1 MTASDTREIVAFAM
15 WKQEA
20 LRAAPNVGRKRT
32 AEDFAGASDAERSKW
47 LGLADAA
54 IASIPAVQVAVKP
67 LEWEDRDGVSYLQA
81 NCVFGQYQV
90 SWLSEFECWQ
100 LYTPKPDSAWRDC
113 FTRHSHKEAA
123 KAAAQADYDARIRS
137 ALTPQPSPEQVTAY
151 SENDVE
157 ALVEAISPLVAIA
170 DAFDANELDDEAR
183 KFWGQHSVNTTPH
196 ENIVLYSGRGG
207 KEMLTLA
214 DCMKARATLAR
225 VKGGAA

>member
-15 WKQEA
+15 WKHEA

-54 IASIPAVQVAVKP
+54 IA
-67 LEWEDRDGVSYLQA
+67 
-81 NCVFGQYQV
+81 
-90 SWLSEFECWQ
+90 
-100 LYTPKPDSAWRDC
+100 
-113 FTRHSHKEAA
+113 AA
-123 KAAAQADYDARIRS
+123 
-137 ALTPQPSPEQVTAY
+137 QPSP
-151 SENDVE
+151 DVA